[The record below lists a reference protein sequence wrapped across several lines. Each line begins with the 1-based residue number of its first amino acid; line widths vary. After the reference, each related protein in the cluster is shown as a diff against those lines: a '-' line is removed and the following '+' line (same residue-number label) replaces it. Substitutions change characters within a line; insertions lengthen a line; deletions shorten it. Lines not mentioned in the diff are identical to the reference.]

1 MFSRLL
7 CVGWCAIA
15 VACLVTACEGPA
27 TVGQPTSFDSVC
39 DKSDDGK
46 RIAVQGYLRLPDT
59 ITVVTNRRGGSST
72 EILVV
77 RLFQSGQ
84 YAGTPIG
91 VNFDFGTNPNQ
102 MDALPQP
109 QYNDSDLKVHLGNGQ
124 VASYGQRV
132 KVSGTVYFPNEVLKN
147 DAVDFT
153 CGLSNPLV
161 ELPA

>member
-1 MFSRLL
+1 MLSRLACLGL
-7 CVGWCAIA
+7 CA
-15 VACLVTACEGPA
+15 VALAAAAACEGPP

-39 DKSDDGK
+39 DKSTDGK
-46 RIAVQGYLRLPDT
+46 RVAVEGYLRLPET
-59 ITVVTNRRGGSST
+59 ITVVTNRRGGSAT

-91 VNFDFGTNPNQ
+91 VNFDFGTDPNQ
-102 MDALPQP
+102 MDELPRP

-124 VASYGQRV
+124 IASYGQRV

-147 DAVDFT
+147 DNVDFT
-153 CGLSNPLV
+153 CGLTNPLV
-161 ELPA
+161 ELSTS